1 MNKRAKRAK
10 KVIST
15 RLDPDNIAKARDGLK
30 LKGYETEQLANVSN
44 VVRLTFLHGLVN
56 LLTNAKALPSPE
68 SLNWIN
74 QKINQKQS
82 KTNLSLEDI
91 IK

>member
-1 MNKRAKRAK
+1 MTK

-15 RLDPDNIAKARDGLK
+15 RLEPEHIAKARDGLK
-30 LKGYETEQLANVSN
+30 FKGYETEQLGNVSN
-44 VVRLTFLHGLVN
+44 IVRLTFLHGLAT
-56 LLTNAKALPSPE
+56 LLEDAKQPASNE
-68 SLNWIN
+68 SMLWIQ

>member
-1 MNKRAKRAK
+1 MTK

-15 RLDPDNIAKARDGLK
+15 RLEPEHIAKARDGLK
-30 LKGYETEQLANVSN
+30 LKGYEAEQLTGVSN
-44 VVRLTFLHGLVN
+44 VVRLTFLHGLAT
-56 LLTNAKALPSPE
+56 LLTDVKQSVSPE
-68 SLNWIN
+68 SLSWIQ
-74 QKINQKQS
+74 QKVNQKQS